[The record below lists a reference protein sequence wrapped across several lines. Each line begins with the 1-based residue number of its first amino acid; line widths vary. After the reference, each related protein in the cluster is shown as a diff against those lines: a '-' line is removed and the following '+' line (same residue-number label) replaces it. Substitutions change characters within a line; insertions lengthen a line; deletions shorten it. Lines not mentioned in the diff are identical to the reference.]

1 MQVETLSKTDQ
12 IKQQLS
18 LLEAQRESLLTQ
30 LETHEPGTQ
39 AFVDIATR
47 LVQIRADLES
57 QSTALKA
64 QQHLDMSEAER
75 QAEAE
80 VAAAAAAAAQA
91 KRHAEA
97 LKARDQLL
105 SDWSESAGQLKSA
118 IRVWNEFTRSDSYRL
133 LEQAEQPGVAGAN
146 YGSVNWDRMVP
157 YCRRRK
163 DGGWTLFLSQNDDR
177 G

>member
-1 MQVETLSKTDQ
+1 MEVLSPVDQ
-12 IKQQLS
+12 IEEQLS

-80 VAAAAAAAAQA
+80 AAAAAAAAAQA
-91 KRHAEA
+91 KRHADA
-97 LKARDQLL
+97 VQARDQLL
-105 SDWSESAGQLKSA
+105 SDWEAAAGQVKSA

-133 LEQAEQPGVAGAN
+133 LAENERPGCAGA
-146 YGSVNWDRMVP
+146 YSAENWHRQVP
-157 YCRRRK
+157 FCRRRA
-163 DGGWTLFLSQNDDR
+163 DGNWTLFLDDACDR